1 VGGGRLDRVLGRR
14 ARAPSTAQLRSIHD
28 RMNALEAM
36 IEGLQDS
43 VDRQARRQDERLAEL
58 ARQIEPAELA
68 RALSDDARK
77 RGI

>member
-1 VGGGRLDRVLGRR
+1 
-14 ARAPSTAQLRSIHD
+14 
-28 RMNALEAM
+28 MNALEAM